1 MRCALLLIVAVV
13 LNPVPEQLRAAQA
26 PAQPAPAAVGPNL
39 TEAVTALTASLAAA
53 SKAGINVACAVVDA
67 RGELVAL
74 QRMDGARFFVTDV
87 ARGKA
92 LTSALFGQPSG
103 NVAQMVNSPMYQ
115 HLNAATQGHLYPM
128 QGAVPI
134 MRNNQLYGA
143 IGCSG
148 GTSQQD
154 EDAAKAGLSSFL
166 H

>member
-1 MRCALLLIVAVV
+1 MKMRCALLLVVAIVVA
-13 LNPVPEQLRAAQA
+13 PVPDELRAAQA
-26 PAQPAPAAVGPNL
+26 PAQAAPAVVGPNL
-39 TEAVTALTASLAAA
+39 SEAVTALTASLAAA

-74 QRMDGARFFVTDV
+74 QRMDRARFFVTDI

-115 HLNAATQGHLYPM
+115 NLNTATQGHLYPI

-134 MRNNQLYGA
+134 MRNGQLYGA

-154 EDAAKAGLSSFL
+154 EDAAKAGLATF
-166 H
+166 